1 MSPKDDSREQS
12 LLVPMPGNCV
22 SLGQLLCF
30 YLAFRDL
37 SADHISLL
45 ALTVRKLQI
54 KATGPSL
61 NCLAGILWISI
72 APQLSSLSFLP
83 SGLLFINNLVVSQA
97 AFVSYFRTLFLEGK
111 GVERRKKGKEKV
123 K

>member
-1 MSPKDDSREQS
+1 M
-12 LLVPMPGNCV
+12 